1 MSFLDTPRFS
11 VWSAAAV
18 SVFTLILWFLM
29 PTDTLVHLVEEGQL
43 VENLTL
49 VGYGIAILS
58 LVLLPLPRCRRRT
71 RVAVVVALLAMMA
84 READL
89 HKYID
94 HMSMLKLRFWTGS
107 LPALDKLYALLSL
120 VPIVIACLYLLI
132 WHALPVLRAVRAGQA
147 HAVTITTFVFLI
159 GITNIIDRSLG
170 MIKDSFG
177 WHAPEWLVALQTS
190 QEEFLEL
197 SLPLLALVA
206 AIQYRREMRKS
217 LAAALPAGRG
227 RWVK

>member
-11 VWSAAAV
+11 VWLAV
-18 SVFTLILWFLM
+18 GVSLFTLILWCLM
-29 PTDTLVHLVEEGQL
+29 PTDILVHLVEEGQL

-49 VGYGIAILS
+49 VGYGIAVLS
-58 LVLLPLPRCRRRT
+58 LALLPLPLCRRRT
-71 RVAVVVALLAMMA
+71 RVAVIVALLAMMA

-107 LPALDKLYALLSL
+107 LPTLDKLYAVLSL
-120 VPIVIACLYLLI
+120 VPIVVACLYLLVR
-132 WHALPVLRAVRAGQA
+132 HALPVLRAVRMGKA
-147 HAVTITTFVFLI
+147 HAVTIATFVFLI
-159 GITNIIDRSLG
+159 GLTNIIDRSLG
-170 MIKDSFG
+170 MIKGTFG

-197 SLPLLALVA
+197 SLPFLALVA
-206 AIQYRREMRKS
+206 AIQYRRAMARS
-217 LAAALPAGRG
+217 LAALPAGRG
-227 RWVK
+227 QWVK